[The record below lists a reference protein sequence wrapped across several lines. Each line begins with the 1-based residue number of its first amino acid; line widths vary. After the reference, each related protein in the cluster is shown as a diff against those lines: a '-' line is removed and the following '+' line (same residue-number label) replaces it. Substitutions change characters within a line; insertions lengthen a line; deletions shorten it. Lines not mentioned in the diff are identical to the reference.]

1 MRVKLLLDNK
11 SVTSK
16 LLVEEDEDYEKK
28 LTLRPFGKPLKTSA
42 KGVRVVRD
50 EIFTF
55 PYFVDS
61 GLHAFPGKR

>member
-1 MRVKLLLDNK
+1 MKIMK
-11 SVTSK
+11 
-16 LLVEEDEDYEKK
+16 KK